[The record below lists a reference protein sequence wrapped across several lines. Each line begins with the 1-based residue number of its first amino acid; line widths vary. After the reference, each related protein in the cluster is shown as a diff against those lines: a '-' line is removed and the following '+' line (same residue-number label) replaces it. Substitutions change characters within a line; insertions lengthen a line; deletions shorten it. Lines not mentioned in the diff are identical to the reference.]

1 MTLVFTYI
9 FVTATYTMPFL
20 KAASENTLLLA
31 IIEVADGRF
40 IATPFPPCCLNES
53 DYFLPRFVDLGLHF
67 GAKSSC
73 PSNAQIL

>member
-1 MTLVFTYI
+1 MTLVFKYI

-31 IIEVADGRF
+31 GFGRSLYRN
-40 IATPFPPCCLNES
+40 APCCLNES
-53 DYFLPRFVDLGLHF
+53 DYFSIKVCDIGLHF

>member
-1 MTLVFTYI
+1 
-9 FVTATYTMPFL
+9 MPFL

-31 IIEVADGRF
+31 IIEGFGRSLYRN
-40 IATPFPPCCLNES
+40 ANES
-53 DYFLPRFVDLGLHF
+53 DYFSTKVCDLGLHF